1 MKQRLKH
8 IYHEQII
15 PKLLEQLHY
24 RNIHQIP
31 KLNKIVVNRGLGEAA
46 QNTKILESSIS
57 ELKVITTQSVVV
69 TRSRKAIAGFKI
81 REKRPVGI
89 TVILR
94 NKRMYAFIDRLV
106 NLALPR
112 IRDFQGVNP
121 NSFDGHGNYN
131 FGLDEQLIFP
141 EISYDQVSQLRGI
154 DVCIVTTSNTD
165 KEGFSLLKIL
175 GIPFKK
181 NYSLTL

>member
-8 IYHEQII
+8 IYHEQVI
-15 PKLLEQLHY
+15 PKLREQTCY
-24 RNIHQIP
+24 QNIHQIP
-31 KLNKIVVNRGLGEAA
+31 KLNKVVINRGLGEAA

-57 ELKVITTQSVVV
+57 ELKIIATQNVVV

-94 NKRMYAFIDRLV
+94 KKRIYAFIDRLI

-141 EISYDQVSQLRGI
+141 EISYDQVTQLCGI
-154 DVCIVTTSNTD
+154 DICIVTTSNTD
-165 KEGFSLLKIL
+165 REGLSLLNIL

-181 NYSLTL
+181 NYSPTL